1 MFKYRITVWLIF
13 VSLIFCP
20 PMATAVEIQITSGS
34 LSVPHAPDLAHPFEL
49 LAPSFSFRGGGSGD
63 NVPASFFHIGLPTGF
78 ARLNEA
84 KTLDG
89 QLQTTSFGNLLRHR
103 GEDFPFTVGS
113 LTFSTASAPLV
124 LTANGFNATAIAS
137 FTMTGTVTAYN
148 RHPFFRQSDIP
159 LQTLQT
165 FSLSGLGTATAFFRP
180 FGGPA
185 DPNSFVFTGLRYT
198 FEGPLPPSAIPEPS
212 TALIA
217 ATGLLG
223 LAIRRWRRS

>member
-1 MFKYRITVWLIF
+1 MFKYRITVWLMF

-20 PMATAVEIQITSGS
+20 PTATAVEIQITSGS
-34 LSVPHAPDLAHPFEL
+34 LFVPHVPDLAHPFEL

-63 NVPASFFHIGLPTGF
+63 NVSASFFHIGLPAGF

-84 KTLDG
+84 TTLDG
-89 QLQTTSFGNLLRHR
+89 QLVTNPSFNNLLRHR

-113 LTFSTASAPLV
+113 LTFSTASVPLV
-124 LTANGFNATAIAS
+124 LTANGFNATAIAP

-148 RHPFFRQSDIP
+148 RHPFFQSDIP

-165 FSLSGLGTATAFFRP
+165 FSLSGLGTAAASFRP
-180 FGGPA
+180 LGDPA
-185 DPNSFVFTGLRYT
+185 DPNLFVFTRLRYT
-198 FEGPLPPSAIPEPS
+198 FEGPLSPSAIPEPS
-212 TALIA
+212 TALLA